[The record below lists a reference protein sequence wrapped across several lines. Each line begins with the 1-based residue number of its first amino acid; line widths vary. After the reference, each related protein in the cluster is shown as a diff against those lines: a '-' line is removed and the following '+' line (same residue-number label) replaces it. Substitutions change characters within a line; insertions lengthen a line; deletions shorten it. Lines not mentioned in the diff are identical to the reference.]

1 MRFPQISSLV
11 IATLLTL
18 ILGGCD
24 DKKTAQPKSSA
35 GAATEVKPGLVGEAK
50 RLGLASIVPQDA
62 VFYLGTAELKA
73 HRAALEKT
81 RFWKDLEAFANDK
94 APAADGKKAA
104 AKTSLLSAMNVHD
117 LFIAIGKDGTNK
129 LGWVHELNAA
139 YSEYTYLTMMTGYAS
154 GGAKGKGF
162 NPEALLSSAAN
173 FPDLL
178 DRLCSALAK
187 VEVPPVMAGVQTD
200 KPEEWLKQILDPA
213 SPPAWLAN
221 ATKTTVSVPNGSG
234 VAYEAT
240 IGELLTQKRLDEW
253 NVSITKA
260 VADPAAQTK
269 IKTALSQLAA
279 KRIALVFAT
288 VDDIAII
295 AAGTDRQIQFAAGPE
310 QSLLARKDF
319 DFAQAYAGK
328 NFAGVIFAEG
338 KLVDVVH
345 DEQPFTPMLRG
356 AVKGLTGSPTF
367 GDLAKKLQPKVEEVA
382 AAERK
387 VHAFTAANAAGV
399 LWWEDGLRIEMA
411 GGYLPQGEALTKPRK
426 LTSLMNTPNALLAV
440 DGHSASVGAGRLYF
454 ERWIDLIYTASGEL
468 VKKGLGGEQAGAM
481 YPLVDKLVVPSLRQ
495 IYDASKV
502 VYQKAL
508 GTESALIIDAGGQM
522 PQLPG
527 LPATGQ
533 KVPLPRIA
541 SIHEVTDRALI
552 SKSWEQMDMA
562 LKQVAQVSPIPMAA
576 PAPISSKSDDMV
588 SWFYPLPLGGNDLL
602 PCVSLN
608 ERIYVL
614 GSSKSLNEAL
624 AVQLK
629 QPPPADVPPTG
640 TLYRLSFKTLRSLLK
655 STGTATIPGVKVD
668 NPGKAVLPWLAPF
681 EDFNGRLW
689 QDGPR
694 ARISAEWKIHDVV
707 KYD

>member
-1 MRFPQISSLV
+1 MRISLIIP
-11 IATLLTL
+11 IAIVSAL
-18 ILGGCD
+18 ILAGCD
-24 DKKTAQPKSSA
+24 NKKTAQSSSPA
-35 GAATEVKPGLVGEAK
+35 PPAIAAKPSLVDEAK
-50 RLGLASIVPQDA
+50 RLGFAALVPQDA
-62 VFYLGTAELKA
+62 VFYLGTAQLKA
-73 HRAALEKT
+73 HRATLEKT

-94 APAADGKKAA
+94 APAADGKKAE
-104 AKTSLLSAMNVHD
+104 AKTSLLSAMNVD
-117 LFIAIGKDGTNK
+117 DMFIAIGKDGTNK
-129 LGWVHELNAA
+129 LGWLHELNAA

-154 GGAKGKGF
+154 AGAKGKGF
-162 NPEALLSSAAN
+162 NAEAMLSSAAN

-178 DRLCSALAK
+178 DRLCKALSK
-187 VEVPPVMAGVQTD
+187 VEVPPVMLGVETD
-200 KPEEWLKQILDPA
+200 KPDEWLKQIIDPTA
-213 SPPAWLAN
+213 PPAWLAN

-240 IGELLTQKRLDEW
+240 FGELITQKRLDEW
-253 NVSITKA
+253 NAGITKA
-260 VADPAAQTK
+260 IADPAAQTK

-288 VDDIAII
+288 FDDIAII
-295 AAGTDRQIQFAAGPE
+295 AVGTDRQLQFATSPQ

-319 DFAQAYAGK
+319 EFAQAYAGK

-345 DEQPFTPMLRG
+345 DDQPFTPMLRG
-356 AVKGLTGSPTF
+356 AVKGLTGNPMF
-367 GDLAKKLQPKVEEVA
+367 GDLAKTLQPKVEEIA

-387 VHAFTAANAAGV
+387 VHAFTAANAAGIM
-399 LWWEDGLRIEMA
+399 WWEDGIHIEMA
-411 GGYLPQGEALTKPRK
+411 GGYAPQGEALTKPRK

-440 DGHSASVGAGRLYF
+440 DGHSASVGAGRFYF
-454 ERWIDLIYTASGEL
+454 EKWIELIYTASGEL
-468 VKKGLGGEQAGAM
+468 VKKGLGGEQAGVM
-481 YPLVDKLVVPSLRQ
+481 YPMIDKLVVPSLRQ

-502 VYQKAL
+502 VYQQAL
-508 GTESALIIDAGGQM
+508 GTESALIIDVGGEM

-527 LPATGQ
+527 VPAAGQ
-533 KVPLPRIA
+533 KLPLPRIA
-541 SIHEVTDRALI
+541 SVHEVTDRALI
-552 SKSWEQMDMA
+552 SKSWEQMDLA
-562 LKQVAQVSPIPMAA
+562 LKQAAQVSPIPMAA

-608 ERIYVL
+608 DRVYVL

-629 QPPPADVPPTG
+629 QPPSADVPPTG
-640 TLYRLSFKTLRSLLK
+640 TVYRLSFKTLRSILK
-655 STGTATIPGVKVD
+655 SVGTTAIPGVKVE
-668 NPGKAVLPWLAPF
+668 NPGNAVLPWLAPF

-689 QDGPR
+689 QEGTR
-694 ARISAEWKIHDVV
+694 ARVSAEWKIHDVV